1 VFTVYFKY
9 LPDDELIKLSDSFI
23 VFYFNESTEKIENIL
38 SHNNNVMILAK
49 KTDLDYFFDLSTAF
63 RFHFQIIND
72 FDERLFQ

>member
-1 VFTVYFKY
+1 VFTVILKY

-49 KTDLDYFFDLSTAF
+49 RQTLTIFL
-63 RFHFQIIND
+63 I
-72 FDERLFQ
+72 

>member
-1 VFTVYFKY
+1 MDELVIYHNIQDENILKIIERVYSYFKY

-49 KTDLDYFFDLSTAF
+49 RQTLTIFL
-63 RFHFQIIND
+63 I
-72 FDERLFQ
+72 